1 MKLKFA
7 IGLFILATVNIHHSY
22 ASQCDKEFSN
32 LSNTQNIFYDRFF
45 PLMFNLSING
55 RNSENLI
62 DAAYSMYS
70 PHGSQQDKIE
80 MMRVIS
86 EQFASHRE
94 KADSLKN
101 DLSFLMYR
109 NNSETAA
116 LQNCLEKRDLQKC
129 EPILMEGYS
138 DHIKIVG
145 SSLELARKD
154 SESFDEMV
162 SKTDSLVR
170 QLQNGQIIDYR
181 PGLAETKAISISIQE
196 SFSVY
201 REVVESS
208 RKPQEFERKMAEC
221 LAN

>member
-7 IGLFILATVNIHHSY
+7 IGLFILATLNVHHSH
-22 ASQCDKEFSN
+22 ASHCGVEFSN
-32 LSNTQNIFYDRFF
+32 LSRTQNSFYDRFF
-45 PLMFNLSING
+45 PSMFNLFTNA

-62 DAAYSMYS
+62 DAAYSMYR

-80 MMRVIS
+80 IMRAIS

-101 DLSFLMYR
+101 DLSSLLGR
-109 NNSETAA
+109 NNNEAA
-116 LQNCLEKRDLQKC
+116 DLQNCLEKRDLQKC

-154 SESFDEMV
+154 SESFGEMV
-162 SKTDSLVR
+162 SKTDTLVR
-170 QLQNGQIIDYR
+170 QLQNGQIVDYR
-181 PGLAETKAISISIQE
+181 PGITEAKAISVSIQE
-196 SFSVY
+196 SFTVY

-208 RKPQEFERKMAEC
+208 RRPEEFQRKMAEC